1 MGFFGGLKKIGKGI
15 GRGVK
20 KIGRGIDKFDDLI
33 KLKELASIGK
43 FIPGVNVIAKPLS
56 MVYSGYDLAKGI
68 KDRDLGSI
76 IGAGVNLAGTHGI
89 KTSGFGGGI
98 GGGGLSLGKSGDAL
112 SKFGQATMAPLA
124 NRGFGSQILSNLG
137 SFTGGA
143 RNPFG
148 QLSKLPGIGGTIGK
162 LTSQYKDLDPMTQD
176 LIKGIGGGV
185 GAAMLSRNAQQ
196 SQQGSGGGYMP
207 YAPMSYGSLGMQ
219 GMAHGGISGDW
230 HEPINMLP
238 PNYEGWVDKPSI
250 ATLGESG
257 SEAVLPLNKLVP
269 AMRQGGLNYSP
280 GQAIVGEAGPEYI
293 TGLRPGQEDWARS
306 ILNVPAMQTGGVASG
321 FTTEDIMRNTDPNTA
336 HTTLLL
342 RALNLD
348 LPYPLKLKLQ
358 KLLEEKGESGL
369 PDWLDPETD
378 WNAESWIAP
387 YLRGGEIPSA
397 ARLGPSEPD
406 LEALRQGVRRYGEG
420 NYDIFSR
427 LSSDELDLIRNSLRA
442 DSTGSSSAADTSA
455 VSPLSGLTR
464 VEPDTTEEDTLRALS
479 AISLQGQG
487 DAADRARQKD
497 LRNFF
502 RMTDEEAAQRD
513 EVRRRIIREGIGGER
528 PAAIAEDTLR
538 VLADSTGVE
547 PDTTDTDTAR
557 ALLDTTRVAPGGI
570 EDQERFATL
579 SHNISDRVPVDTMGR
594 TSAQGGILDS
604 SAPIILDSPDP
615 DKIPDDEVKQVV
627 EDITG
632 KEDVRQD
639 PIEEAMAIEQA
650 NAQERAI
657 EEWSKGLGKTK
668 GDKEVPEGMPSWLSP
683 VLSGLGAYAGY
694 KRGGGGLKGILSGA
708 LGGILGQY
716 GGEALKG
723 SPKIG
728 EWIRGNPAKSALLA
742 YPLLGEILGE
752 RGKQPTNYYQGY
764 NPTSYG
770 SMGMPGL
777 QEGGVAGADSTLSLL
792 ERLMQ
797 GGVHPAV
804 KEERAKGIPLWARD
818 YASRR
823 NPTVP
828 RPTPM
833 DNLLEALGRA
843 RPSYPSRDT
852 PLPEMQA
859 GGISGLDSLRTG
871 LRDAIVNSIDDPNRQ
886 GVNSFVPS
894 MLKAYDEI
902 PKLQAGGIAGGA
914 SPNKPGLAVAP
925 PGGGGGQFG
934 QGTQP
939 SGQPGGG
946 VAPPPLTGANP
957 GFIDPGKQAVRD
969 LGYGTEKGGAYG
981 QSGYGQMSYGT
992 DPRLKKM
999 NQGLG
1004 SALGGVPGI
1013 GHIGRGMGAVARQVA
1028 APAIQQVQA
1037 HRAGVVPGAGT
1048 GAGQPVSD
1056 AMNLIGPGPGTTGQ
1070 PVQNAFGNLGS
1081 GLASQIG
1088 QNIMEQRAAM
1098 GGLGSNMTE
1107 QQLAQGMMGGLAGLQ
1122 GQEFGQR
1129 MGMAQFDQRE
1139 RENMA
1144 RYGLLGDQAANR
1156 PGYMSNIMR
1165 SIYA

>member
-33 KLKELASIGK
+33 KLKELAQIGQ

-56 MVYSGYDLAKGI
+56 MVYSGYDVAKGLKNKDLLGAGMAGLQFMGSKGI
-68 KDRDLGSI
+68 K
-76 IGAGVNLAGTHGI
+76 T
-89 KTSGFGGGI
+89 GGGI
-98 GGGGLSLGKSGDAL
+98 GNITGGTAGFKPWEVDAL
-112 SKFGQATMAPLA
+112 SSKLGGFATSPKP
-124 NRGFGSQILSNLG
+124 GFGSQIMSNIS
-137 SFTGGA
+137 SFGKSA
-143 RNPFG
+143 YSPIQKAMPFAKSAY
-148 QLSKLPGIGGTIGK
+148 SK
-162 LTSQYKDLDPMTQD
+162 YKDLDPMTQD

-196 SQQGSGGGYMP
+196 SQQGGGGGYMP

-306 ILNVPAMQTGGVASG
+306 ILNVPAMQTGGVVTPLTGQA
-321 FTTEDIMRNTDPNTA
+321 EIDYRNYMRERD
-336 HTTLLL
+336 
-342 RALNLD
+342 
-348 LPYPLKLKLQ
+348 
-358 KLLEEKGESGL
+358 
-369 PDWLDPETD
+369 
-378 WNAESWIAP
+378 
-387 YLRGGEIPSA
+387 
-397 ARLGPSEPD
+397 
-406 LEALRQGVRRYGEG
+406 
-420 NYDIFSR
+420 
-427 LSSDELDLIRNSLRA
+427 
-442 DSTGSSSAADTSA
+442 ADTSDA
-455 VSPLSGLTR
+455 SFNLRNYADTSEVADIVSTIQNPVVSSSYDEKIRKMPLEFQKRIAQGLATQDPEIIR
-464 VEPDTTEEDTLRALS
+464 S
-479 AISLQGQG
+479 MGISLEEFKKILGYDPLLLSEVDVGNIPSNIKAIQASPSGYSNRLDYVG
-487 DAADRARQKD
+487 TPGIAADDPNLEMAKAFSSRQPASDKTIAGLD
-497 LRNFF
+497 ALRS
-502 RMTDEEAAQRD
+502 DE
-513 EVRRRIIREGIGGER
+513 IG
-528 PAAIAEDTLR
+528 
-538 VLADSTGVE
+538 
-547 PDTTDTDTAR
+547 
-557 ALLDTTRVAPGGI
+557 
-570 EDQERFATL
+570 DQERFLAL

-615 DKIPDDEVKQVV
+615 DKIPDDEVEQVV

-632 KEDVRQD
+632 KEDIRQD

-728 EWIRGNPAKSALLA
+728 EWVRENPAKSALLA

-777 QEGGVAGADSTLSLL
+777 QEGGVAGAADSTLSLL

-804 KEERAKGIPLWARD
+804 KEERAKGIPLWARA

-828 RPTPM
+828 RPNPM
-833 DNLLEALGRA
+833 NNILEALERA
-843 RPSYPSRDT
+843 RPSYPSPGT

-886 GVNSFVPS
+886 SVNSFVPA

-902 PKLQAGGIAGGA
+902 PKLAAGGIA
-914 SPNKPGLAVAP
+914 
-925 PGGGGGQFG
+925 
-934 QGTQP
+934 
-939 SGQPGGG
+939 
-946 VAPPPLTGANP
+946 TGANP
-957 GFIDPGKQAVRD
+957 GFIDPGKQAIQQKQSQP
-969 LGYGTEKGGAYG
+969 GYAQSKAGDYG
-981 QSGYGQMSYGT
+981 QGMTYGT

-1037 HRAGVVPGAGT
+1037 NPAGVVPGAGT